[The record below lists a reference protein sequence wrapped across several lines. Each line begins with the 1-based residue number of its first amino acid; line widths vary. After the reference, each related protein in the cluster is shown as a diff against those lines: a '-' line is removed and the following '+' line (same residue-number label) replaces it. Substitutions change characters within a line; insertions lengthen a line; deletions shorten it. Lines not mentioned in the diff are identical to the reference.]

1 MTEQPIQYTQ
11 NKFGTNT
18 FITLS
23 YMLWPLR
30 MTKMENNYICGN
42 CWSYNMVISIN
53 QLTGYTPC

>member
-42 CWSYNMVISIN
+42 CWSYNMVISI
-53 QLTGYTPC
+53 